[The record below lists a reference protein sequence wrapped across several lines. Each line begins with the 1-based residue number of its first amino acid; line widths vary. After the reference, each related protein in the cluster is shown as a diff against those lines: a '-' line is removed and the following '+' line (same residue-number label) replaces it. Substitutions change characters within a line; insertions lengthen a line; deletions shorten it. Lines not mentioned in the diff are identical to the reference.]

1 MVMSDIKLYVINTTA
16 LAFSFADYV
25 VDILRIILLV
35 VTIVYTIKKI
45 QNTNGNKNK

>member
-1 MVMSDIKLYVINTTA
+1 MQDLKLYILNTFV

-35 VTIVYTIKKI
+35 ATIVYTIKKT
-45 QNTNGNKNK
+45 QELNGNKNR